1 MLVFEFSNKAKT
13 NFHLCCVVAFLLLNT
28 ACVRDP
34 LYLTKAEVNE
44 KPPAIESVAF
54 SEDALLSAYSQ
65 TGLSNSRCDLQ
76 ESDSFQLQLLDM
88 LNQLRATEQF
98 CGREKMPASFPLV
111 WNTKLQMSAYEHSVQ
126 MAVTNLVSHISLD
139 SRRVGDR
146 VKAAGYRYR
155 VVAENIAAG
164 QADVPAALQSWLLS
178 PPHCKQML
186 SAEFTE
192 FAVACVAKK
201 DSFYKKYWTMNLARP
216 MF

>member
-1 MLVFEFSNKAKT
+1 MLVFKVLNKAKT
-13 NFHLCCVVAFLLLNT
+13 NFHLSCVVALLLLNT
-28 ACVRDP
+28 ACVRDS
-34 LYLTKAEVNE
+34 LFVTKHESPP
-44 KPPAIESVAF
+44 KPQVTESVLF
-54 SEDALLSAYSQ
+54 SEDAISSPYTQ
-65 TGLSNSRCDLQ
+65 VGLSNARCDLQ
-76 ESDSFQLQLLDM
+76 DADSFQMQFVDM

-111 WNTKLQMSAYEHSVQ
+111 WNTRLQMSAYEHSAQ
-126 MAVTNLVSHISLD
+126 MAVTNLVSHVSLD

-146 VKAAGYRYR
+146 VKARGYRYR

-164 QADVPAALQSWLLS
+164 QADVAGVIQSWLHS
-178 PPHCKQML
+178 PSHCKEML